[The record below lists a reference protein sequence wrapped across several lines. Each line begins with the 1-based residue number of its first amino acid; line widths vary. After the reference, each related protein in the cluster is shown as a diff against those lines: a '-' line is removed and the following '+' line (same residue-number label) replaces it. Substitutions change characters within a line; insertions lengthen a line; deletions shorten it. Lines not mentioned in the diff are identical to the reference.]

1 MDTNQKVDAAGC
13 PFGGAPRLLPTD
25 GAPLSPSPKL
35 AAWREEAPATPLVF
49 PDGHLGWIVTNH
61 ELARLVL
68 EDQRFSQLPQR
79 MPGVAHSGDV
89 QAGIDDQAIEALENA
104 SLLSLD
110 AGQHAR
116 IRRSILGHFSV
127 KSVRSHQ
134 DSVDRIVDSAF
145 TNFLSMQSPADLTE
159 HFAEIASANVHA
171 LVLGIPERLTS
182 KYRELYIYE
191 SGNQAKFDFVRE
203 VLEAKSGDLRDDVL
217 SDLISSDLTPSEVEG
232 LAFTL
237 FISGRDSVAY
247 TIVTSIVAL
256 LTRPDQLKELR
267 ENPELM
273 PGAIEEFMRFGSMF
287 VTLFPRTALE
297 DVQFGE
303 ISITRGQTVS
313 VSQVAA
319 NRDPSR
325 FESPD
330 EFDLSRDAFGH
341 IGFGHG
347 IHGCVGQQLARI
359 EIRTAVSRLISSLP
373 GLRLIEADQTQ
384 PQPFANPVATYEA
397 GRVIVGWDS

>member
-1 MDTNQKVDAAGC
+1 
-13 PFGGAPRLLPTD
+13 
-25 GAPLSPSPKL
+25 
-35 AAWREEAPATPLVF
+35 
-49 PDGHLGWIVTNH
+49 
-61 ELARLVL
+61 
-68 EDQRFSQLPQR
+68 

-89 QAGIDDQAIEALENA
+89 QAGIDDQATEALENA

-134 DSVDRIVDSAF
+134 ESVDQIVDSEF
-145 TNFLSMQSPADLTE
+145 THFLSKKSPADLTE
-159 HFAEIASANVHA
+159 HFAEIVASNVHA

-203 VLEAKSGDLRDDVL
+203 VLDAKAGGLRDDVL
-217 SDLISSDLTPSEVEG
+217 SDLLSSDLTPSEVEG

-256 LTRPDQLKELR
+256 LMRPDQLKELR

-303 ISITRGQTVS
+303 ILITQGQTVS

-373 GLRLIEADQTQ
+373 GLRLIEADQTK